1 MRHEEES
8 RIVVD
13 GERRALRFT
22 VDSRAHR
29 SAQGLLGNHLEPH
42 DVIT

>member
-13 GERRALRFT
+13 GERRAHRFT

-29 SAQGLLGNHLEPH
+29 SGSRP
-42 DVIT
+42 IRKPP